1 MLTQKFFVICLAT
14 FCTLATGLTTAQSAP
29 VCARN
34 VMEYNLTPRLAE
46 LQHYFGP
53 ATTTGYVNQTNGS
66 YFEVD
71 TRTRP
76 DAFVFT
82 FMTSG
87 FLDLNLIKQTGVVM
101 FCDDGNK
108 LTVVGL
114 DRNERMTLNNGTI
127 ILGGGVPKQT
137 FREGPKPE
145 LLRRL
150 ESR

>member
-14 FCTLATGLTTAQSAP
+14 FCTLATGLTTAQAAP

-34 VMEYNLTPRLAE
+34 VMEYNLTPRLSE

-71 TRTRP
+71 TRQNS
-76 DAFVFT
+76 FIFT

-87 FLDLNLIKQTGVVM
+87 FLDLNLIKQTGTVM
-101 FCDDGNK
+101 FCDDGNR

-114 DRNERMTLNNGTI
+114 DRNETMNLSNGTI
-127 ILGGGVPKQT
+127 TLGNGGPKQT